1 MLAKIFFWIAA
12 GLGVALFAMVLYAKK
27 QKADAKAYKA
37 KYEDSERMCQGLS
50 RTIQQLRQAEAI
62 KDENRKEAD
71 KKIEALHDGDT
82 VDNALNELRKR

>member
-12 GLGVALFAMVLYAKK
+12 GLGVVLFAVVLYAKK
-27 QKADAKAYKA
+27 QKADAKAYKT
-37 KYEDSERMCQGLS
+37 KYEDSERMYQGLS

-62 KDENRKEAD
+62 KDENRKEAE

-82 VDNALNELRKR
+82 VGNALNELRKR

>member
-12 GLGVALFAMVLYAKK
+12 GLGVALFAAVLYAKK